1 MINPVVKGRS
11 SARSAAVVS
20 LIFLAMS
27 ACVTGGNRAGEANP
41 AVPVR
46 VTLDYPA
53 GCEPTEGFPH
63 RFLVAGVA
71 REATAVEDPTE
82 SIIAA
87 VAPGATLTI
96 ITAVCH
102 GDAGTCCTVTVERV
116 FETDRTPPP
125 AIVVVIP
132 DPRESR

>member
-1 MINPVVKGRS
+1 M
-11 SARSAAVVS
+11 S

-27 ACVTGGNRAGEANP
+27 ACVTGGNRAGEANL

-46 VTLDYPA
+46 VTLDYSA

-63 RFLVAGVA
+63 RFLVAGVDGDGVA
-71 REATAVEDPTE
+71 RDPTAIADPNE
-82 SIIAA
+82 SFIAA

-102 GDAGTCCTVTVERV
+102 GDDGTCCTVTVERV
-116 FETDRTPPP
+116 FETGRTPPS
-125 AIVVVIP
+125 AIVVVVP
-132 DPRESR
+132 DPRVSR

>member
-1 MINPVVKGRS
+1 M
-11 SARSAAVVS
+11 S

-63 RFLVAGVA
+63 RFLVAGDGVDGHGVDGHGVV
-71 REATAVEDPTE
+71 REATAIADPNE
-82 SIIAA
+82 SFIAA
-87 VAPGATLTI
+87 VPPGATLTI

-102 GDAGTCCTVTVERV
+102 GDDGTCCTVTVERV

-125 AIVVVIP
+125 AIVVAIP